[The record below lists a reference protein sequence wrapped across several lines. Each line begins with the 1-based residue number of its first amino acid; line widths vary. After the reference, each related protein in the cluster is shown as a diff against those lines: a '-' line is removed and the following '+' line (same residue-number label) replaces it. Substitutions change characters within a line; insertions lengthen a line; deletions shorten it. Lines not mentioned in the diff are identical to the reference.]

1 MKLQLLVPQYKETE
15 EMIKPLLDS
24 VAIQRGIDFSDIG
37 MIIVNDGTD
46 VILDKDFLEKYPFH
60 IDYYRIEHKGV
71 SGARNFAL
79 RMATADYVMFCD
91 SDDKFYGDIGLWYIL
106 RTINEEGFDMLQA
119 EFYEEIKMADG
130 KYTYQPRKNDPVFV
144 HGKVYRRLHLMEKR
158 IFFDERLH
166 VHEDA
171 NFNGLALQLAK
182 DVKVATII
190 YYIWCWRDDS
200 TVRIDPLFALRE
212 YYKSIGNRILLMEE
226 CMERSLPDKAAYFCG
241 QMVYDM
247 FKTSLDPRWQ
257 QNEDE
262 LADVRKDL
270 IAREREFIFRFQK
283 YLAIVP
289 TDITEFWLQGIREQ
303 LFVPETTQDQI
314 RDLFNKWFDK
324 LVKGDEKDVE

>member
-1 MKLQLLVPQYKETE
+1 MKLQLIVPQYTETE

-24 VAIQRGIDFSDIG
+24 VAIQRGIDFSEIS

-46 VILDKDFLEKYPFH
+46 VILDKELLEKYPFH

-106 RTINEEGFDMLQA
+106 RTINEDGFDLLQA

-200 TVRIDPLFALRE
+200 TVRIDPLFGLKE
-212 YYKSIGNRILLMEE
+212 YYKSIQNRILLMEE

-257 QNEDE
+257 QNEEE
-262 LADVRKDL
+262 LGEVKAYL
-270 IAREREFIFRFQK
+270 IAREREFYLRFQK
-283 YLAIVP
+283 YFYIVP
-289 TDITEFWLQGIREQ
+289 KNICDFWLHGIKEA
-303 LFVPETTQDQI
+303 LFVPETTDEQI
-314 RDLFNKWFDK
+314 HGLFDK
-324 LVKGDEKDVE
+324 WLENLIKGEEKDVK